1 MVDAAQQNVKTN
13 AEEQEQQI
21 NVQRL
26 LDKETKHLKV
36 WRQLWYDLGKLVGC
50 RKMQNWVYGLIL
62 KL

>member
-26 LDKETKHLKV
+26 LDKETKRSHFNNFAFFLCS
-36 WRQLWYDLGKLVGC
+36 LWVKHY
-50 RKMQNWVYGLIL
+50 YS
-62 KL
+62 